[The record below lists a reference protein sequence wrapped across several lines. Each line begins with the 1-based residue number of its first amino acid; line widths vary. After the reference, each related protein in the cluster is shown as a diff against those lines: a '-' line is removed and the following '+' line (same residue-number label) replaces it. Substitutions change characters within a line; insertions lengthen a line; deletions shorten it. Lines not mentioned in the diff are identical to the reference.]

1 MQLGHVPLSLAIA
14 SYDWSPEMAL
24 FCTGMHFFPNADSLV
39 VKAGLAKPEFH
50 CTVTHSIL
58 FAVVVSAI
66 VYLINPHY
74 APFAFVALITHYL
87 ADIGSTVGLPLL
99 WPLSKKRY
107 TMALFK
113 DSGYWGWEMYTGYYK
128 QPMAW
133 VLEGTVFLFFG
144 YRMLQVYA

>member
-1 MQLGHVPLSLAIA
+1 MQLGHVPLALAIA
-14 SYDWSPEMAL
+14 SYDWSPEMAI
-24 FCTGMHFFPNADSLV
+24 FSIGMHFFPNADSLV

-50 CTVTHSIL
+50 CTVTHSFL
-58 FAVVVSAI
+58 FAVVVSGI

-99 WPLSKKRY
+99 WPFSKKRY

-133 VLEGTVFLFFG
+133 VLEGAVFLFFG